1 METDDRELIVVMRRY
16 FAVKAEL
23 AALTAQ
29 LEAERKAADAE
40 ISVFYDPR
48 QNAEQAADL
57 QRSHRL
63 KAEMVSLMQRAE
75 AWGRAAVAA
84 DLRDRS
90 EAEAEPEEWQS
101 FEKRA
106 DTLFGA

>member
-1 METDDRELIVVMRRY
+1 METDDRELIIVMRRY
-16 FAVKAEL
+16 FAAKVEL
-23 AALTAQ
+23 RALTAQ
-29 LEAERKAADAE
+29 LEAERKTAVAA

-48 QNAEQAADL
+48 QNAKCSADL

-75 AWGRAAVAA
+75 AWGRAALAA
-84 DLRDRS
+84 DIPDVS
-90 EAEAEPEEWQS
+90 EAEADPDEWQS